1 MHTYVPSYIL
11 AEKILEKV
19 PKSDCEKF
27 LNNRDEQRLTALLVA
42 ARAKRQDLVK
52 VRDIVNIKV

>member
-1 MHTYVPSYIL
+1 MHNYVPLNIL

-27 LNNRDEQRLTALLVA
+27 LNIRDVQRLTALLVA
-42 ARAKRQDLVK
+42 TSAKRQDLVK